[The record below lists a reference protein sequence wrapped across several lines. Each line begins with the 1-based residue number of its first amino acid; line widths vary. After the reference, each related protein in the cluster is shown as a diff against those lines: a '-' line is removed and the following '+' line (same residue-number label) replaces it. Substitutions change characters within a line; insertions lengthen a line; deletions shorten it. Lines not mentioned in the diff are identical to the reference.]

1 MKHHVEK
8 TNRYQDTLHIAVV
21 YQQQTPRD
29 FRSVPIWI
37 SSLSLSLSLLL
48 SPSLSLLY
56 NIWAYRNLGAI
67 FHLMRSAESYD
78 RENKELLQRNF
89 ELTSFSPQQH
99 NAAHGAMLR
108 KPYATGLAVDLIA
121 HRLTPAELAGLQ
133 VRGNDSSFFPRFS

>member
-21 YQQQTPRD
+21 SAAD
-29 FRSVPIWI
+29 AEG
-37 SSLSLSLSLLL
+37 LSFGSHLDLF
-48 SPSLSLLY
+48 SLSLLY

>member
-21 YQQQTPRD
+21 SAAD
-29 FRSVPIWI
+29 AEGLSFGSHLDLF
-37 SSLSLSLSLLL
+37 SLSLSLSHSL
-48 SPSLSLLY
+48 SLSLLY